1 MLAWQKQ
8 LAQDYSARSLAE
20 CGQRLAAAAARL
32 GAWLFA
38 SGRQC
43 SGTEPSAWVV
53 EPVDVARLRQY
64 LRLAADVWLFR
75 RPAAEGFTELHEEFQ
90 TLKNASLEALWT
102 GVANRAALARFSAGQ
117 RRYQRLANLL
127 DELLR
132 GVRQSVPQRG
142 RRRLTLN

>member
-1 MLAWQKQ
+1 MT
-8 LAQDYSARSLAE
+8 QDYSARSLAE

-38 SGRQC
+38 FERQWL
-43 SGTEPSAWVV
+43 GTEPSAWIL
-53 EPVDVARLRQY
+53 EPVEVARLRQY

-75 RPAAEGFTELHEEFQ
+75 RPATDGFRELHEKFQ
-90 TLKNASLEALWT
+90 TLKNASLEALWAS
-102 GVANRAALARFSAGQ
+102 VANRAALARFSAGQ

-132 GVRQSVPQRG
+132 GVRQSVPQWG